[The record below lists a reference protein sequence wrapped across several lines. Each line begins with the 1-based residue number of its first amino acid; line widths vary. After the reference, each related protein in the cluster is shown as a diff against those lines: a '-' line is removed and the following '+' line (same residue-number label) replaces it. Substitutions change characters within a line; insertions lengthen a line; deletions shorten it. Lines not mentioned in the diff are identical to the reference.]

1 MIILFFLL
9 VLAFSTSQAQD
20 WAPVR
25 GGEVYHYK
33 LDYGTQNNSTSVK
46 LRHIAA
52 TPIVLGQNGIT
63 SSWGGLRTTVKPR
76 YITFQFDTFWDSLGN
91 QHYTP
96 KPRLEHCSTC
106 VQSVEFRP
114 VPLYPKVTNLASGDY
129 QLILGTDTIEV
140 AENPAQTAFH
150 DTTQHLMTQ
159 VNYVGVSNWVY
170 HPVTDS
176 IVSISV
182 RSDTAPFAFKWFFV
196 LSKNHGITYLEDSLW
211 NFMDIVGKEGS
222 NPVGYQS
229 LQFDDIFD
237 FNVGD
242 QFYYEDDHFSTH
254 GVCTNF
260 FPPIYLYNI
269 AKYRHKIL
277 QRQDIGSDTIIYT
290 IERIDYDTRCSN
302 SLMIDTFTQTY
313 TSHPLHYY
321 NAREGYWTAY
331 FASTPYSFYLTAKEY
346 FNNEDLKYVGYD
358 YGVDTSTYPRIGAFQ
373 TTDSITYN
381 YDRWGTVYLYKKGLG
396 ALYAEDDYFENYS
409 KRKLLGYIKGADTV
423 GQTPAILITGVQ
435 DVMKQP
441 KQLSISPNPASSTL
455 SLSQAISGQ
464 VTFYNHLGQ
473 IVYQT
478 VVEEVTELSVNELP
492 VGSYWVHWQNETAT
506 LRQKVL
512 IIR

>member
-25 GGEVYHYK
+25 GGEVYHYVTSNPNNPSASIATSFWG
-33 LDYGTQNNSTSVK
+33 LPNSGIINSQNQVSCNSGCTIGGK
-46 LRHIAA
+46 DA
-52 TPIVLGQNGIT
+52 IT
-63 SSWGGLRTTVKPR
+63 IQL
-76 YITFQFDTFWDSLGN
+76 DTFTDSIGN
-91 QHYTP
+91 IWYTP
-96 KPRLEHCSTC
+96 KPLIKACDTCSQDLARIEAADMFPTIADLTGGGYRILYDGYTFDIPEHP
-106 VQSVEFRP
+106 VQTSLNDP
-114 VPLYPKVTNLASGDY
+114 
-129 QLILGTDTIEV
+129 
-140 AENPAQTAFH
+140 
-150 DTTQHLMTQ
+150 TQQITGGAWW
-159 VNYVGVSNWVY
+159 YVSDQWSY
-170 HPVTDS
+170 HPSVVDS
-176 IVSISV
+176 FVYVDVIINANPMYYYEFVFSKTHGLYKIGGPNGSI
-182 RSDTAPFAFKWFFV
+182 RM
-196 LSKNHGITYLEDSLW
+196 Y
-211 NFMDIVGKEGS
+211 GKEGP
-222 NPVGYQS
+222 NPAGYQS
-229 LQFDDIFD
+229 LQFDAIFD

-260 FPPIYLYNI
+260 SPAIYLYNI

-277 QRQDIGSDTIIYT
+277 QRQDIGSDTILYM
-290 IERIDYDTRCSN
+290 IERIDYDTRCSH
-302 SLMIDTFTQTY
+302 SLLIDTFTQMY
-313 TSHPLHYY
+313 TSDPLERY
-321 NAREGYWTAY
+321 NAREGYWS
-331 FASTPYSFYLTAKEY
+331 ASNGCPSGGLATAKEFF
-346 FNNEDLKYVGYD
+346 FNSNLKYVGYD
-358 YGVDTSTYPRIGAFQ
+358 LGLNTFNYTLNTFIQDWQNPTHYQPYP
-373 TTDSITYN
+373 
-381 YDRWGTVYLYKKGLG
+381 WGSFYLYQRGLG
-396 ALYAEDDYFENYS
+396 ALYAEDDCFENYS